1 MEKYK
6 RWLIILFLIFLVI
19 SLFYNTSLGAFHLNF
34 EQIKNAFLNPK
45 IHEIAYRVLTA
56 IRIPRVILSALVGIG
71 FGICGALM
79 QSLFKNPLAD
89 PSLIGISAGASAG
102 VAIFMLGSNLLPHS
116 YKFLSF
122 LSIFSL
128 PFSAFLGAVLSILL
142 IYRLSCFNSKLDVST
157 MLLAGIAINSL
168 LGALVGL
175 FAYLSTDEQLK
186 SFTFWTMGSLANAN
200 NTNNLILLPIILA
213 LLFFS
218 FKKSHELNLM
228 LLGEDE
234 AKNTGVDTKKL
245 KKYIIIFVSLT
256 IGVSVAFCGII
267 AFVGL
272 VVPHIARMLIGA
284 NHKYLLPLC
293 AILGALVMLYS
304 DSLARIVINPAEL
317 PLGIVTAIL
326 GAPFFFWLLLKNK
339 KEALF

>member
-1 MEKYK
+1 MKNYK
-6 RWLIILFLIFLVI
+6 QKLIVFFLIFLVF
-19 SLFYNTSLGAFHLNF
+19 SLFYNTSLGAFHLSF
-34 EQIKNAFLNPK
+34 EQIKNAFSNPK
-45 IHEIAYRVLTA
+45 AHQIAHEVLIA

-71 FGICGALM
+71 FGISGALM

-102 VAIFMLGSNLLPHS
+102 VAIFILGSNLVPNS
-116 YKFLSF
+116 FKFLDF
-122 LSIFSL
+122 LSTIGL
-128 PFSAFLGAVLSILL
+128 PFSAFLGAVISILL

-157 MLLAGIAINSL
+157 MLLAGIAINAL

-186 SFTFWTMGSLANAN
+186 SFTFWTMGSLANASN
-200 NTNNLILLPIILA
+200 SNNLILLPIILA
-213 LLFFS
+213 LILFS
-218 FKKSHELNLM
+218 FKKVPELNLM

-234 AKNTGVDTKKL
+234 AKNAGVNTKKL

-272 VVPHIARMLIGA
+272 VVPHISRMLIGS
-284 NHKYLLPLC
+284 NHKFLIPLC
-293 AILGALVMLYS
+293 AILGALVMVYS
-304 DSLARIVINPAEL
+304 DSLARIVISPAEL